1 MIIDLVS
8 THSDTFGSQ
17 EQTDY
22 RMNSYHPLVAFDGL
36 TGDFLKVK
44 LRSRKQYFSN
54 GVNTF
59 LKPLLEHYYQAI
71 PTTAILVRGDSGFA
85 TPEIYELCEASGYDY
100 VIRLKSNR
108 NLTRLSEELVYYN
121 DNHPW
126 DEKETYYHSVSYQ
139 ARFWTIP
146 RRVCIRSPR
155 EAGELLFNH
164 TFIIISFSENIILKR
179 GFEMSMSEVLWNIPS
194 KKPKTASILTRRIV
208 HGSSR
213 ITRV

>member
-22 RMNSYHPLVAFDGL
+22 RMNSYHPLVAFLVAFDGL

-85 TPEIYELCEASGYDY
+85 TPEIYELCEASGCDY

-139 ARFWTIP
+139 ARFWTIL
-146 RRVCIRSPR
+146 VEYVFDHLEKLESYSLTI
-155 EAGELLFNH
+155 LLLL
-164 TFIIISFSENIILKR
+164 SVSR
-179 GFEMSMSEVLWNIPS
+179 
-194 KKPKTASILTRRIV
+194 KTSY
-208 HGSSR
+208 
-213 ITRV
+213 